1 MFGGGIQQ
9 PILVRIWYNEKKKK
23 RSTMKLLRNT
33 LIILLGIALTI
44 VMLMYKLPIW
54 FIYISIL
61 VLYLF
66 ILFLPQYYTVY
77 KSNNL
82 KRIER
87 YLEENKRKPIFAY
100 PLAIKTGDTEK
111 TIEAI
116 QAILNK
122 HKNRY
127 LQEVYKTNLAFYENN
142 VSKVEQL
149 AKQISKEPLRTYY
162 MTYAEALKGNFEE
175 VRKLK
180 ENLPTGWMPYAIEA
194 IIAKEQGDVVSF
206 RKEADTSIE
215 QARGIQKF
223 SLLHSFE
230 HMERN
235 IK

>member
-1 MFGGGIQQ
+1 MK
-9 PILVRIWYNEKKKK
+9 RKK
-23 RSTMKLLRNT
+23 RSMMKLLRNT

-54 FIYISIL
+54 VIYISTL

-66 ILFLPQYYTVY
+66 ILFLPQFYTVY

-100 PLAIKTGDTEK
+100 PLAVKTGDTEK
-111 TIEAI
+111 IIEAI

-122 HKNRY
+122 HKNLY
-127 LQEVYKTNLAFYENN
+127 MQEVYKTNLALHENN
-142 VSKVEQL
+142 VAKIEQL
-149 AKQISKEPLRTYY
+149 AKQISKEPLRTYNIA
-162 MTYAEALKGNFEE
+162 YAEILKGNFE
-175 VRKLK
+175 VARKLE
-180 ENLPTGWMPYAIEA
+180 ENLPSGWMPYAIEA
-194 IIAKEQGDVVSF
+194 IIAKEQGDNITF
-206 RKEADTSIE
+206 RNKADASIE